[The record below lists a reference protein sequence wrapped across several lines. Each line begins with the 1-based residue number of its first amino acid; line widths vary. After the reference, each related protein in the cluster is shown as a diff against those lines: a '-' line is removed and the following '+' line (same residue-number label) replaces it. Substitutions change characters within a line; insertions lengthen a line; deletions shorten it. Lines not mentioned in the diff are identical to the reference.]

1 MPLENG
7 IRSAVVALI
16 GALTTA
22 CVSSATLSPIEDP
35 TKRLEFA
42 GFSILPPRGPQW
54 LSGSVETL
62 PNVENRVVYRA
73 VFFRLPADAD
83 ARADAGARAG
93 AGSPRI
99 VALVLVRD
107 LGEVRF
113 RSPSEFVE
121 SMKTLG
127 ARSRQRHRV
136 LTSRASLVSRA
147 DATCA
152 AYGYE
157 VEDAGIILMVQG
169 IRCLHPQWPNYA
181 IDLSYNQRY
190 PAGGAPIALDAEV
203 EPFLGSLVFTPNRP

>member
-1 MPLENG
+1 VVPLENG

-22 CVSSATLSPIEDP
+22 CVSSAALSPIEDP

-73 VFFRLPADAD
+73 VFFRLPADA
-83 ARADAGARAG
+83 GARAG

-107 LGEVRF
+107 LGELRF
-113 RSPSEFVE
+113 RSPSEFAE

-152 AYGYE
+152 TYGYE

-190 PAGGAPIALDAEV
+190 PAGGEPIALDAEV
-203 EPFLGSLVFTPNRP
+203 EPFLGSLVFTVARP